1 MENRWET
8 ITDLHILLTLVAS
21 WEWKVKSVKKIA
33 QVTERRQAIW
43 ELSKRPVQTRA
54 GSKKTEQKER
64 VKKQREKAWA
74 ELQEKREEKRQQTRE
89 RVRKYRQRKLAAS
102 VQEQATEAAMNL
114 FYSMIGYFRS

>member
-1 MENRWET
+1 MKNRCET
-8 ITDLHILLTLVAS
+8 ITDLHILLSLVAS

-33 QVTERRQAIW
+33 QVRERRQAIW

-74 ELQEKREEKRQQTRE
+74 ELQEKREK
-89 RVRKYRQRKLAAS
+89 KK
-102 VQEQATEAAMNL
+102 ATNKGK
-114 FYSMIGYFRS
+114 SP

>member
-1 MENRWET
+1 MKNRCET
-8 ITDLHILLTLVAS
+8 ITDLHILLSLVAS

-74 ELQEKREEKRQQTRE
+74 ELQEKRE
-89 RVRKYRQRKLAAS
+89 RKKGNKQGKESVNTAKKLAAS